1 MAKFLDTQGV
11 SYFLAQLIKEAN
23 EKLLLISP
31 YLKLSDRMYELLEDK
46 DKLKLAVHVIY
57 GKNELHPD
65 EASKLRG
72 LRSVRL
78 LFCKN
83 LHAKC
88 YLSERAAIITS
99 MNLYEFS
106 QVNNNEMGIYVTST
120 DDPQLYKDI
129 SDEAQRL
136 LRTSDD
142 VEVSIQRVTRSEPVK
157 EEPQAERNRTRAP
170 RPVPE
175 PEPENGVCI
184 RCQTS
189 IPLKPLAPYC
199 RDCYGDWSRRKD
211 DSKRERYCHLCAKE
225 HASSKAKPVC
235 YPCYKANK
243 DVLAFVTDDDN
254 IPF

>member
-11 SYFLAQLIKEAN
+11 SYFLAQLIKEAR

-65 EASKLRG
+65 EAAKLRG

-106 QVNNNEMGIYVTST
+106 QVNNNEMGIYVTNA

-129 SDEAQRL
+129 SDEANRL

-142 VEVSIQRVTRSEPVK
+142 DEMSIQRVSRSEPVK
-157 EEPQAERNRTRAP
+157 EAPPAERNRMKAP
-170 RPVPE
+170 RPMPE
-175 PEPENGVCI
+175 PEGGVCI

-199 RDCYGDWSRRKD
+199 RDCYGDWNKRKD
-211 DSKRERYCHLCAKE
+211 EMKRERYCHICAKE
-225 HASSKAKPVC
+225 HPASKAKPVC
-235 YPCYKANK
+235 YPCYKAHK
-243 DVLAFVTDDDN
+243 DELTFDTSDDD
-254 IPF
+254 IPS